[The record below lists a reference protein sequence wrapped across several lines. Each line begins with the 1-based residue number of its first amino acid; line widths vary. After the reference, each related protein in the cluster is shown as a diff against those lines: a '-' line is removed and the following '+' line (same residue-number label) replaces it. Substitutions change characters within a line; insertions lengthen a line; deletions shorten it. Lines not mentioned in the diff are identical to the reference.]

1 MVIRQADAHQGR
13 ERVDSRAPGERT
25 PAALAAR
32 FELFADVEC
41 SGESGLN
48 VFSPTYALLS
58 RAVSRDADILALA
71 AQCRRGQPVPNL
83 FFAAVKRVAALNAD
97 SDLARHYAGI
107 ADGEPPAPSLPA
119 AFARFCAEHADAI
132 ADLARTRRVQTNELR
147 RCAYLMPAFG
157 TVSADAGARPLAI
170 VDVGASAGLH
180 LLWDE
185 YRYRYSDGSEYGPP
199 NSAVLIES
207 ELRSPMPPIPRAFP
221 AVSFRAGVDLSPVDL
236 ADEDAFGWMSA
247 LIWPDHADRAT
258 LLTAAREI
266 WLTNPP
272 KVVAG
277 DAIETLPNL
286 LLTAAPPDADAALC
300 VFHCHA
306 LNQFPT
312 HARDEFRRILKR
324 ESERRTVYHIP
335 SEGERMAVNKII
347 DGRAETLL
355 SARRNAH
362 GRWVEWD

>member
-13 ERVDSRAPGERT
+13 ERVDSRAPAERT

-32 FELFADVEC
+32 FELFADIEC

-48 VFSPTYALLS
+48 VFSPTYAALS
-58 RAVSRDADILALA
+58 RSVARDDSLLALA

-97 SDLARHYAGI
+97 SDLARHYARI

-119 AFARFCAEHADAI
+119 AFARFCAEHGDEI
-132 ADLARTRRVQTNELR
+132 ASLARTRRVQTNEIR

-157 TVSADAGARPLAI
+157 TVSEDAGGIPLAI
-170 VDVGASAGLH
+170 VDVGASAGLN

-185 YRYRYSDGSEYGPP
+185 YRYVYSDGSEYGPR
-199 NSAVLIES
+199 NSAAIIES

-221 AVSFRAGVDLSPVDL
+221 EVSFRAGVDLSPVDL
-236 ADEDAFGWMSA
+236 ADDDAFGWMSA
-247 LIWPDHADRAT
+247 LVWPDHADRAA
-258 LLTAAREI
+258 LLSAAREI
-266 WLTNPP
+266 WLANPP
-272 KVVAG
+272 TVVAG
-277 DAIETLPNL
+277 DALDALPS
-286 LLTAAPPDADAALC
+286 LLTAAPPDAALC

-306 LNQFPT
+306 LNQFPQD
-312 HARDEFRRILKR
+312 ARDEFRRMLLR

-335 SEGERMAVNKII
+335 SEGERMSADKII
-347 DGRAETLL
+347 GGRATATLL

-362 GRWVEWD
+362 GRWIEWD